1 MIQHIDM
8 PALCKMVIN
17 TGKEAQS
24 IRDNGLAV
32 TTKSEQDFVSQAD
45 IFVEQTLK
53 SYLKMEYPRSGFLG
67 EETGIEAGIQGL
79 WVIDPIDGTT
89 NFTLGMDYWC
99 ISVAY
104 VEAEQ
109 VQLGIV
115 YAPDRDELFVA
126 QKGQGASLNGHSL
139 NITEPLPDRV
149 VLGLGRSNRRP
160 LADYLHSIEYLI
172 EQENIEYRRF
182 GAGALMLCHVAS
194 GQVHGYY
201 EAHLNSWDALAGLL
215 ICQEAGA
222 LSNDFEQGNGLIE
235 GNPIWVAPPK
245 VWQRLAEHFQVR
257 RRYLVAE
264 D

>member
-1 MIQHIDM
+1 MIHSDDVK
-8 PALCKMVIN
+8 ALCDMIVNI
-17 TGKEAQS
+17 GKEAQS
-24 IRDNGLAV
+24 IRNSGLAV
-32 TTKSEQDFVSQAD
+32 TAKADQDFVSHAD
-45 IFVEQTLK
+45 IFVEQSLK
-53 SYLKMEYPRSGFLG
+53 SYLKMAFPHSGFLG
-67 EETGIEAGIQGL
+67 EETGLEAGLRGL

-104 VEAEQ
+104 VEDEQ
-109 VQLGIV
+109 IQLGIV
-115 YAPDRDELFVA
+115 YAPDRNELFVA
-126 QKGQGASLNGHSL
+126 QKDQGATLNGVGLS
-139 NITEPLPDRV
+139 IVEPLPDRV

-160 LADYLHSIEYLI
+160 LADYLHSIEHLI

-222 LSNDFEQGNGLIE
+222 ISNDFERENGLLE
-235 GNPIWVAPPK
+235 GNPIWVATPI
-245 VWQRLAEHFQVR
+245 VWQRLAVHFQVK
-257 RRYLVAE
+257 RRYPVAE
-264 D
+264 C